1 MLSEFQ
7 ATHISAPPPSSYMT
21 LVPIPL
27 EPTHNTRAQY
37 YRKTTLTMESSPEM
51 QALIRLTPEE
61 RTLMRTPGKRL
72 NIARKKPEE
81 EPPKPLDDFFTQGY
95 PQFNFVAS
103 ASPESQWKRLALSE
117 QWSPGSHDYIS
128 ARARFEAAYDDQF
141 NTAIDGFFN
150 DFLDF
155 DYNPRAEAKAEFE
168 RLRQS
173 KRWFDDGQ
181 KPLDRWYKWVEYRRA
196 RVEFFD
202 AFRDDF
208 SCFFGSG
215 DDVRDWVFLCD
226 VLRVKPTPR
235 TIEHCKTVY
244 TPPLIPL

>member
-1 MLSEFQ
+1 
-7 ATHISAPPPSSYMT
+7 
-21 LVPIPL
+21 
-27 EPTHNTRAQY
+27 
-37 YRKTTLTMESSPEM
+37 MESSPEM

-72 NIARKKPEE
+72 NIARKRPEE
-81 EPPKPLDDFFTQGY
+81 TPKPLDDFFTQGY

-103 ASPESQWKRLALSE
+103 ASPESQWKRLALFE
-117 QWSPGSHDYIS
+117 HWSPGSHDYAS

-150 DFLDF
+150 HFVDF

-168 RLRQS
+168 RLRQR
-173 KRWFDDGQ
+173 KGWFDDGQ
-181 KPLDRWYKWVEYRRA
+181 KNLDCWYKWAEYRRA

-244 TPPLIPL
+244 TPPLVPF